1 MRIFPVL
8 GWILIPGCWAVT
20 GPGTVRGPAGGS
32 VAVLCSYDR
41 GYESYKKYW
50 CWPGSRY
57 RCFDDVYIAESSGTE
72 AEVKRGRVSL
82 RDNHRLSSF
91 TVTVENLT
99 AADAGTYL
107 CGIDKAGFDP
117 VHNVEVIVTP
127 GTSLRCSE
135 R

>member
-8 GWILIPGCWAVT
+8 GWMLIPGCWALT

-32 VAVLCSYDR
+32 VTVLCSYDR

-50 CWPGSRY
+50 CWPGSWA
-57 RCFDDVYIAESSGTE
+57 RCFNGVYIAESSGTE
-72 AEVKRGRVSL
+72 AEVKRDRVSL
-82 RDNHRLSSF
+82 RDNHRLRSF

-99 AADAGTYL
+99 PADAGTYQ
-107 CGIDKAGFDP
+107 CGIDRTGLDL